1 MKVTKTTALIL
12 CAAVLISGCGKQ
24 NEETDTP
31 APAAKQYKI
40 GISIPSADHG
50 WTGGVVY
57 HANEVK
63 KEIEA
68 ANPDVKV
75 IVSTAATSGEQVDR
89 VENLLV
95 QNINALVILPS
106 EPAPLSGICEK
117 AVKQGV
123 KLIVVDRNLANPVQD
138 LLVAGDNPG
147 FGRAAA
153 EVIAKALDGQGD
165 MVMMEGVQ
173 CDVNTQRVEAFKK
186 VMAAHPGIRIL
197 ESGAADWNTEKGL
210 KLMENFLQKH
220 PKIDA
225 VWTGDD
231 DVSIGA
237 LKALEESKRTDVK
250 LLVGGG
256 GSKTIIKRILDGD
269 PVVRITVTYP
279 PAMIATAAREAV
291 KIVKGS
297 AITEKSRVVPA
308 EVVDAAN
315 AAQFYLPDSAY

>member
-1 MKVTKTTALIL
+1 MLGATVVFAGCQKKNETTKH
-12 CAAVLISGCGKQ
+12 
-24 NEETDTP
+24 
-31 APAAKQYKI
+31 YKI

-153 EVIAKALDGQGD
+153 EVIAKELDGKGEI
-165 MVMMEGVQ
+165 VIMEGVS
-173 CDVNTQRVEAFKK
+173 CDVNSQRVNAFKEELAK
-186 VMAAHPGIRIL
+186 HPEIWIL
-197 ESGAADWNTEKGL
+197 ESGAAEWNTEKGL
-210 KLMENFLQKH
+210 KLMENFLQKY
-220 PKIDA
+220 PQIDG

-237 LKALEESKRTDVK
+237 LKAYEESKRTDVK
-250 LLVGGG
+250 VFVGGG
-256 GSKTIIKRILDGD
+256 GSKDIIKRILDGD
-269 PVVRITVTYP
+269 PLVHVTVTYP

-291 KIVKGS
+291 KIVKG
-297 AITEKSRVVPA
+297 TPVLEKTIIVPA
-308 EVVDAAN
+308 EVITTEN
-315 AAQFYLPDSAY
+315 AQQYYTPDSAY

>member
-1 MKVTKTTALIL
+1 MLGTAVIL
-12 CAAVLISGCGKQ
+12 SGCQKK
-24 NEETDTP
+24 NNTSP
-31 APAAKQYKI
+31 HYKI

-57 HANEVK
+57 QANEVK
-63 KEIEA
+63 REIEA
-68 ANPDVKV
+68 ANPDIKV

-95 QNINALVILPS
+95 QKINALVILPS

-153 EVIAKALDGQGD
+153 EVIAKELNGTGD
-165 MVMMEGVQ
+165 LVIMEGVQ
-173 CDVNTQRVEAFKK
+173 CDVNSQRINSFKE
-186 VMAAHPGIRIL
+186 VIAQYPEIRIL
-197 ESGAADWNTEKGL
+197 ESGAAEWNTEKGL
-210 KLMENFLQKH
+210 KLMENFLQKYSQ
-220 PKIDA
+220 IDA

-237 LKALEESKRTDVK
+237 LKAYEESKRTDIKV
-250 LLVGGG
+250 LVGGG
-256 GSKTIIKRILDGD
+256 GSKDIIKRILDGD

-291 KIVKGS
+291 KIVKGA
-297 AITEKSRVVPA
+297 AITDKLMVVPA
-308 EVVDAAN
+308 EVITSEN
-315 AAQFYLPDSAY
+315 AAQYYDPESAY